1 MKVYYCDQFVLPLP
15 AGHRFPISKYR
26 LLYERVAQSNNGQ
39 FELRVPDAAKNEDL
53 LLAHDRE
60 YLKRVISGALSARE
74 IRELGFPWS
83 LELVE
88 RSRRSNGA
96 TIAACRVA
104 LEEGV
109 AANLA
114 GGTHHAH
121 RDRAQG
127 YCVFN
132 DSVVASR
139 VMQRENLARRVLV
152 IDCDV
157 HQGNGTAT
165 ILANDPTIFT
175 FSIHGQKNFPVN
187 KACSDLDIELPDGAD
202 DDAYLKALKTGVDSA
217 VARSKPELVIFIA
230 GADPYEG
237 DRLGRLGLSKQGLAA
252 RDELIFGNCDRYG
265 LPVAITMG
273 GGYAHDVQDIVDIHF
288 QTVVQAAASAKR
300 RPLGPVQELFL
311 SDSLLRPT

>member
-1 MKVYYCDQFVLPLP
+1 MKVYYCNQFVLPLP
-15 AGHRFPISKYR
+15 RGHRFPISKYQ

-39 FELRVPDAAKNEDL
+39 FELRVPDAAKDEDL
-53 LLAHDRE
+53 LLAHDGE
-60 YLKRVISGALSARE
+60 YLERVINGAMSARE

-96 TIAACRVA
+96 TIAACRA
-104 LEEGV
+104 AFEDGV
-109 AANLA
+109 AANVA

-121 RDRAQG
+121 RGRAQG

-165 ILANDPTIFT
+165 IVANDPTIFT
-175 FSIHGQKNFPVN
+175 FSIHGQKNFPAN
-187 KACSDLDIELPDGAD
+187 KACSDLDIELPDGAG
-202 DDAYLKALKTGVDSA
+202 DDAYLKALKAGVVSA

-237 DRLGRLGLSKQGLAA
+237 DRLGRLALSKQGLAA
-252 RDELIFGNCDRYG
+252 RDELIFGYCDRYE

-273 GGYAHDVQDIVDIHF
+273 GGYAHDVHDIVDIHF
-288 QTVVQAAASAKR
+288 QSIFRASAYAKHGA
-300 RPLGPVQELFL
+300 LGSVA
-311 SDSLLRPT
+311 

>member
-1 MKVYYCDQFVLPLP
+1 MKAYYCDQFVLPLP

-39 FELRVPDAAKNEDL
+39 FELRVPDAAKDEDL

-60 YLKRVISGALSARE
+60 YLERVINGAMSARE

-96 TIAACRVA
+96 TIAACRAA

-109 AANLA
+109 AASLA

-139 VMQRENLARRVLV
+139 VMQRENIGGKAR
-152 IDCDV
+152 
-157 HQGNGTAT
+157 
-165 ILANDPTIFT
+165 
-175 FSIHGQKNFPVN
+175 
-187 KACSDLDIELPDGAD
+187 
-202 DDAYLKALKTGVDSA
+202 
-217 VARSKPELVIFIA
+217 
-230 GADPYEG
+230 
-237 DRLGRLGLSKQGLAA
+237 GL
-252 RDELIFGNCDRYG
+252 
-265 LPVAITMG
+265 
-273 GGYAHDVQDIVDIHF
+273 
-288 QTVVQAAASAKR
+288 
-300 RPLGPVQELFL
+300 
-311 SDSLLRPT
+311 